1 MRLKKMLHKKINVY
15 AQFFKSEHQ
24 LSCLPSGAQT
34 LVIRLQKKAQT
45 RKTFPL
51 ET

>member
-15 AQFFKSEHQ
+15 AKFFKSEHQ
-24 LSCLPSGAQT
+24 LSRLPSGAKT
-34 LVIRLQKKAQT
+34 FVIRLQKKAQT
-45 RKTFPL
+45 SKTFPL